1 MFVAGLTNTGIVREQ
16 NQDAIVCSLN
26 PVGIFPNL
34 FIVADGM
41 GGHNSGDIASEMAI
55 DIFCAYLRN
64 PRVARLIEPDFYLD
78 LLITAAMKAN
88 KKVYDKS
95 LSAKKYRGM
104 GTTFTACSIVEN
116 KAYIVHVGDS
126 RLYTIAP
133 GHIVRITTDH
143 NYVEEMLKMGAIT
156 PEDAKDHPNR
166 NMVTNVLGVDPNV
179 KIDGLVQDLT
189 DVSMILICSDGLTN
203 MLSDDEILE
212 IVYGKGFVMERAE
225 TLVKAANKQGG
236 SDNISVILISIQT

>member
-1 MFVAGLTNTGIVREQ
+1 MFAAGLTNKGIVREQ

-64 PRVARLIEPDFYLD
+64 PRAAHLIGNYYYLD
-78 LLITAAMKAN
+78 LFITAAVKAN
-88 KKVYDKS
+88 ERVYKKS
-95 LSAKKYRGM
+95 LSAKEYKGM
-104 GTTFTACSIVEN
+104 GTTFTACSIIEN
-116 KAYIVHVGDS
+116 KAYIAHVGDS

-133 GHIVRITTDH
+133 GKITKITTDH
-143 NYVEEMLKMGAIT
+143 SYVEEMLRRGVIT
-156 PEDAKDHPNR
+156 PEAAKNHPNR
-166 NMVTNVLGVDPNV
+166 NMITNVLGVEPKV
-179 KIDGLVQDLT
+179 KIDGLVVDLT
-189 DVSMILICSDGLTN
+189 DISMILICSDGLTN

-212 IVYGKGFVMERAE
+212 IVYNKGFVLERAE
-225 TLVKAANKQGG
+225 TLIKAANKQGG
-236 SDNISVILISIQT
+236 NDNISVILISIQT